1 MMADEKKLLK
11 SAIEGARE
19 LLNETL
25 QAGSPEEIQY
35 ARDLLQRNLDALTE
49 LENKHSHKH

>member
-1 MMADEKKLLK
+1 MADEKKLLK

-19 LLNETL
+19 LLNEAL

-35 ARDLLQRNLDALTE
+35 ARDLLQRNLNALAE
-49 LENKHSHKH
+49 LENKHPRKH